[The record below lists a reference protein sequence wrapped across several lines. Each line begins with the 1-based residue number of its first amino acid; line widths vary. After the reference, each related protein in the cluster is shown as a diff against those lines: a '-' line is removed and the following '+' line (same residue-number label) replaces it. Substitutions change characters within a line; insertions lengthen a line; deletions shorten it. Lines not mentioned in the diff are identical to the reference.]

1 MIRRILIV
9 DDTPVIREFL
19 QEFFIDSG
27 FEADVAKNGR
37 DGLELALS
45 EDYSL
50 ILSDVHMPEMSGM
63 EMITKLRMSKSDVP
77 VIMMDSL
84 PNKQARLAAESGAQG
99 CLAKPFDLD
108 ELRAMVDQITAVKQ
122 TVTSE
127 RK

>member
-1 MIRRILIV
+1 MRKNILIV

-27 FEADVAKNGR
+27 FDADIAINGR
-37 DGLELALS
+37 EGLELALRN
-45 EDYSL
+45 DYAL

-63 EMITKLRMSKSDVP
+63 EMISKLRMSKADVP
-77 VIMMDSL
+77 IIMMDSL

-108 ELRAMVDQITAVKQ
+108 ELRLMVEQITNSKQ
-122 TVTSE
+122 TVS
-127 RK
+127 K

>member
-1 MIRRILIV
+1 MCKSILIV

-27 FEADVAKNGR
+27 FDADIARNGR
-37 DGLELALS
+37 EGLELALIK
-45 EDYSL
+45 DYSL

-63 EMITKLRMSKSDVP
+63 EMIAKLRMSRPDVP

-108 ELRAMVDQITAVKQ
+108 ELRQMVEQITYAKQ
-122 TVTSE
+122 TVI
-127 RK
+127 K

>member
-1 MIRRILIV
+1 MCKRILIV

-27 FEADVAKNGR
+27 FEADLAKNGLE
-37 DGLELALS
+37 GLELALS
-45 EDYSL
+45 KDYSL

-63 EMITKLRMSKSDVP
+63 EMVAKLRMSKPNVP

-108 ELRAMVDQITAVKQ
+108 ELRQMVEQITSINQ
-122 TVTSE
+122 TVT
-127 RK
+127 K

>member
-1 MIRRILIV
+1 MNKSILIV
-9 DDTPVIREFL
+9 DDTSVIREFL

-27 FEADVAKNGR
+27 FDADIAKNGKE
-37 DGLELALS
+37 GLDLALKN
-45 EDYSL
+45 DYSL

-63 EMITKLRMSKSDVP
+63 EMISKLRMSNKDVP

-108 ELRAMVDQITAVKQ
+108 ELRIMVEQITNAEQSVIN
-122 TVTSE
+122 E
-127 RK
+127 

>member
-1 MIRRILIV
+1 MCKRILIV

-27 FEADVAKNGR
+27 FEADLAKNGLE
-37 DGLELALS
+37 GLELALS
-45 EDYSL
+45 KDYSL

-63 EMITKLRMSKSDVP
+63 EMVAKLRMSKSNVP

-108 ELRAMVDQITAVKQ
+108 ELRQMVEQITSINQ
-122 TVTSE
+122 TVT
-127 RK
+127 K

>member
-1 MIRRILIV
+1 MRKSILIV

-27 FEADVAKNGR
+27 FDADIAQNGR
-37 DGLELALS
+37 EGLELALKN
-45 EDYSL
+45 DYSL

-63 EMITKLRMSKSDVP
+63 EMISKLRMSKADVP
-77 VIMMDSL
+77 IIMMDSL

-108 ELRAMVDQITAVKQ
+108 ELRLMVEQITNGKQ
-122 TVTSE
+122 TVS
-127 RK
+127 K